1 MKKLFLL
8 AAALAVSVYGQGGP
22 PDCVAAFT
30 VNNSAVNSVAVK
42 NQGCIFW
49 NVAYTSYG
57 FTGLS
62 LTLQQAPD
70 TGNGPGSWKTFAGTG
85 ELGSNPSTS
94 ITGAYYTI
102 LASDTDLAA
111 FVRVN
116 LTSSVGTGAASG
128 FVYGYKTF
136 ALAAG
141 GGGGGGGGPT
151 TNQNIRAVSF
161 LFDGA
166 GSALSGTL
174 SRCQQI
180 NYSGTIQEVTLVADQ
195 SGAATVDVRTVAYSS
210 YTGPS
215 SASTI
220 TASDTPAL
228 SSAVKYQDSTL
239 TGWTTSL
246 SANTVVCFV
255 LSSPSTVTWVAGN
268 IKIAAN

>member
-1 MKKLFLL
+1 MRKLFAIAL
-8 AAALAVSVYGQGGP
+8 LAVSAYGQGGP
-22 PDCVAAFT
+22 PDCTANFT
-30 VNNSAVNSVAVK
+30 LSAVGPSAGVS

-49 NVAYTSYG
+49 NVAYQSTG
-57 FTGLS
+57 FSGLS

-70 TGNGPGSWKTFAGTG
+70 AGGTPGTWKTFAGTG

-94 ITGAYYTI
+94 ITGAFYTI

-111 FVRVN
+111 WVRVN
-116 LTSSVGTGAASG
+116 LSGITGSGTVKGSM
-128 FVYGYKTF
+128 FGYKTY
-136 ALAAG
+136 AAAA

-151 TNQNIRAVSF
+151 TNQNVRAVSF
-161 LFDGA
+161 IFDGA
-166 GSALSGTL
+166 GTALSGTL
-174 SRCQQI
+174 TRCQQV

-195 SGAATVDVRTVAYSS
+195 SGSATVDVQTVAYGS
-210 YTGPS
+210 YTGPG

-220 TASDTPAL
+220 TAADTPAL
-228 SSAVKYQDSTL
+228 SSAVKYQDSSL

-255 LSSPSTVTWVAGN
+255 LSSPSTATWVAGN